1 MFLTCRNG
9 FVYDGAWQNDK
20 KTAWARKIM
29 EMAKLTLDSGSK
41 IKKVEMAKKQLARA
55 NVTKENGNSIS
66 ITVLAY

>member
-1 MFLTCRNG
+1 MVPGKMT
-9 FVYDGAWQNDK
+9 K

-29 EMAKLTLDSGSK
+29 EMAQLTLDTGSK
-41 IKKVEMAKKQLARA
+41 IKEVEMAKKQLARA

>member
-1 MFLTCRNG
+1 MT
-9 FVYDGAWQNDK
+9 K

-29 EMAKLTLDSGSK
+29 EMAQLTLDTGSK
-41 IKKVEMAKKQLARA
+41 IKEVEMAKKQLARA